1 MEQLTDDNNC
11 ELTGEEDDKTP
22 TEEETGKWSYYHC
35 GLSFQDMDTE
45 AMVTNTPPSFYG
57 GQVTCGGTSPFR
69 MPEVVTTHANSSSMS
84 IVSGAQRCQ
93 LENSNSIQQ
102 EDCVRR
108 GGSRFGEVLP

>member
-1 MEQLTDDNNC
+1 MIIIVNRLER
-11 ELTGEEDDKTP
+11 KTIRHP
-22 TEEETGKWSYYHC
+22 QKKKQGNGAIITVVYH
-35 GLSFQDMDTE
+35 FKIWTQKP
-45 AMVTNTPPSFYG
+45 MVTNTPPSFYG
-57 GQVTCGGTSPFR
+57 GHVTCGGTSPFR